1 MQDCLAVDGLAAANE
16 GEGECALLLLLL
28 FVVVGV
34 VEGGL
39 RLWVA
44 WSERLV
50 VETSDGADGVVCG
63 FVLEVLDF
71 HAVDGF
77 EEVVVDF
84 PPEFCREGVQGWG

>member
-1 MQDCLAVDGLAAANE
+1 M
-16 GEGECALLLLLL
+16 LLLLL

-39 RLWVA
+39 RLGVA

-50 VETSDGADGVVCG
+50 VEAFDGTDGVVCG